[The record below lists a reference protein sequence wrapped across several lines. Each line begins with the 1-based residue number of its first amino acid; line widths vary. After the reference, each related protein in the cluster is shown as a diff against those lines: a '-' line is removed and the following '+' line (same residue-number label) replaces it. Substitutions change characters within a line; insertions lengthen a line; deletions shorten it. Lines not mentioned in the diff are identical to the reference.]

1 MEEFINADTVRNVL
15 NYKDLISLMEKAL
28 CKFSDKCVV
37 QPVRSVLHVQKE
49 EGSVYDMKF
58 KVVIYFLSFELMTVL
73 ASRY

>member
-15 NYKDLISLMEKAL
+15 NYEDLISLMEKAL

-49 EGSVYDMKF
+49 GGSVFMY
-58 KVVIYFLSFELMTVL
+58 MT
-73 ASRY
+73 YNTFF